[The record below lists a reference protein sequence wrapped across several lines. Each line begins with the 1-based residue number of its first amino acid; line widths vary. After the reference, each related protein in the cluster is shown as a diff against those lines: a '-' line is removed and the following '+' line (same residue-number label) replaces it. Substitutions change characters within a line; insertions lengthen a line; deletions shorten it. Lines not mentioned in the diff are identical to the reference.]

1 MSSNNTRDPHHN
13 VWGGK
18 NNTWG
23 NRNRKKKTSNGQY
36 DGSMSK
42 IGVAIIGGIFLFTL
56 AHYGMDGLLD
66 AIDNINDAKDKV
78 EKVQDFVSDNSYAED
93 GEVGYNKLG
102 YFIDTDV
109 EIDSGT
115 VKDILDFIAEIKEKL
130 DVDDMN
136 TVIMNYDTLQ
146 NDDSYNEK
154 IIQTLSNYS
163 DPVTFVFISNDLFD
177 ENVMND
183 EIERVHNLINNNVTA
198 SNTRFTN
205 VKLSARLNSPE
216 KGYITIAI
224 TFR

>member
-18 NNTWG
+18 NNAWG